1 MTFVPMMCP
10 NMPTKGLQRIKAK
23 FQACPSPEVC
33 KQRGCLKE
41 IENFT
46 KPRPIK
52 DDGVIR

>member
-10 NMPTKGLQRIKAK
+10 NMPAKGLQRIKAK
-23 FQACPSPEVC
+23 FQACPSPDVC

-41 IENFT
+41 IESFG